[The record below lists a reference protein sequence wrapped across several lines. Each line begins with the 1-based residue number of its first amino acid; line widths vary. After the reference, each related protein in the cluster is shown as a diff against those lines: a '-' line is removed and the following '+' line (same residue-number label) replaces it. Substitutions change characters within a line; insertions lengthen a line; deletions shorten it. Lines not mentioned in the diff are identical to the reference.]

1 MGVAAAAV
9 GGRTGGG
16 GEACDASVPTDSRL
30 DPGHSQRRG
39 GGGFSACYLV
49 LCATIELNYSPITSK
64 VLQRRDF
71 VPSLFSFLYFFISL
85 FLNCGGAGDGSA
97 ALRFSRF
104 SAVAGRTVVWIVY
117 NTANQ
122 SQLASPPPPP
132 PTPAA
137 SPNPA
142 RLCTEC
148 YSEAP

>member
-9 GGRTGGG
+9 GGRK
-16 GEACDASVPTDSRL
+16 GEGKACHASVPTDSRL
-30 DPGHSQRRG
+30 DPGHSHRCG

-64 VLQRRDF
+64 VLQRLDF
-71 VPSLFSFLYFFISL
+71 VLSLFSFLYFFISL
-85 FLNCGGAGDGSA
+85 FLNCGGSGDESA

-122 SQLASPPPPP
+122 SQLAPPAP
-132 PTPAA
+132 PAA